1 MWQIHRNEFQV
12 KDNDIFSAEIIGTAK
27 IPAEEIAIGK
37 PISNQN
43 LLQGLLRGFMDR
55 KQIQLRPITFIK
67 EQFVP
72 NFLNH
77 NIPRV
82 NLLRVVPHE
91 EKEVAAGFEWKLE
104 MLRLVVAAA
113 NEALVV
119 AVKQPLT
126 IWIY

>member
-12 KDNDIFSAEIIGTAK
+12 KDNDVFSAEIIGTAK
-27 IPAEEIAIGK
+27 ILAEEIAIGK

-55 KQIQLRPITFIK
+55 KQIQIRPITFIK

-82 NLLRVVPHE
+82 NLFRVVPHE